1 MKSYTQRQL
10 FDEVGLVLNQFFTS
24 GEVNSLRRMLLE
36 HVLKI
41 PYYHVH
47 LTPNAQVSPSLSKNI
62 LDMTGQLVR
71 GVPIQ
76 YLLGE
81 TTFMELNLTVNP
93 SVLIPRPET
102 EELVRW
108 VIADCHLPKPKILD
122 IGTGSGCIA
131 IALAQ
136 NIPDSTLTAVDISP
150 DALKVA
156 RHNAKIYS
164 AAICFVEAD
173 ILSGSL
179 IPNAPFDIVVSNPPY
194 VRSSERRFMHKNV
207 LDHEPPLALFVSD
220 YNPLQFYK
228 AIVSKSSKLIKQG
241 GRLFLEINEEFGNQ
255 MVELLEANHFGKV
268 TLRKDINE
276 RYRMIS
282 GTYTG

>member
-10 FDEVGLVLNQFFTS
+10 FDEVGLSLNQFFTS
-24 GEVNSLRRMLLE
+24 GEANSLRRILLE

-41 PYYHVH
+41 PYYQVH
-47 LTPNAQVSPSLSKNI
+47 LNPNAQVSPSLTKEI
-62 LDMTGQLVR
+62 LDITGQLVQD
-71 GVPIQ
+71 VPIQ

-131 IALAQ
+131 IALAK
-136 NIPDSTLTAVDISP
+136 NIPDSALTAVDISP

-156 RHNAKIYS
+156 GHNAKINS
-164 AAICFVEAD
+164 ASICFVEAD
-173 ILSGSL
+173 ILSSNL

-220 YNPLQFYK
+220 DNPLQFYE
-228 AIVSKSSKLIKQG
+228 AIVSKSPKWIKQG
-241 GRLFLEINEEFGNQ
+241 GRLFLEINEAFGNQ
-255 MVELLEANHFGKV
+255 MAELLEANHFGGV
-268 TLRKDINE
+268 TLRKDIHE

-282 GTYTG
+282 GIFTG